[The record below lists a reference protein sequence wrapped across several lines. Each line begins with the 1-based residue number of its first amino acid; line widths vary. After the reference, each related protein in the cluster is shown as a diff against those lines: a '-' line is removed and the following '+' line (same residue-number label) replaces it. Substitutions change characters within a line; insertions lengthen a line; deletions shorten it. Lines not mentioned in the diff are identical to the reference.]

1 MTILSVLAPS
11 VIQKVLDD
19 VFSQGIGNGQ
29 LLKNGIFFI
38 AGIFLVKEILNCFR
52 IRINNRLEQKSDL
65 PLKAGFA

>member
-1 MTILSVLAPS
+1 MS
-11 VIQKVLDD
+11 
-19 VFSQGIGNGQ
+19 F
-29 LLKNGIFFI
+29 LKELETVNYSKMAFFFI